1 MSMTML
7 LFFSQV
13 FNSGFNACRRGTKV
27 LQNAYRLAVEESVW
41 YINRDGVFVN
51 SVQIASIGEDYWVY
65 DENGVSKVGLES
77 AVLKAGPFLS
87 CVFSVGDDTVSM
99 DDFLEETKFVAGTP
113 FPVLMA
119 AFTIYQKK
127 LYNWA
132 QADFT
137 AYLRNGDEVKF
148 KGNSPTF

>member
-13 FNSGFNACRRGTKV
+13 FNSGFNACRRGKRV
-27 LQNAYRLAVEESVW
+27 LQMVYRLAVEENTW
-41 YINRDGVFVN
+41 FINRDGVFVN
-51 SVQIASIGEDYWVY
+51 SQQIISVGEDYWVY
-65 DENGVSKVGLES
+65 TDSGVTKVGLES
-77 AVLKAGPFLS
+77 AALKPAPFLS
-87 CVFSVGDDTVSM
+87 CTFSIGDDTVSL
-99 DDFLEETKFVAGTP
+99 DDFLEETKFTPGTP

-119 AFTIYQKK
+119 AFTINQKK

-132 QADFT
+132 QADFK

-148 KGNSPTF
+148 KGSCPNF